1 MTAPK
6 PKVWMEHVN
15 EYSLPTPS
23 GPITMREHRRPQWS
37 CDCGEP
43 SGFSVPSVMDDR
55 PLIERYIEA
64 ATKHSRTHT
73 AERIAAHLK
82 AEERAAEDELVHMWA
97 SACGYAADL
106 IREHLVP
113 TKETPCD

>member
-23 GPITMREHRRPQWS
+23 GPITMREHRQPRWS
-37 CDCGEP
+37 CECGAP
-43 SGFSVPSVMDDR
+43 RGFPLPSVMDDR

-64 ATKHSRTHT
+64 ATTHSRTHT
-73 AERIAAHLK
+73 AERVAAHLDDT
-82 AEERAAEDELVHMWA
+82 AVTYERNHDDTTADALEWAAGLVWE
-97 SACGYAADL
+97 YL
-106 IREHLVP
+106 P
-113 TKETPCD
+113 